1 MEAMVAALTGK
12 VAVITGAS
20 AGIGAATARELAS
33 AGARLILTARRAD
46 RLDALAAE
54 LETEVAVLAADIA
67 DPATPGALLALARE
81 RFGSADILVNNA
93 GILRVGDLDTFEV
106 DGLED
111 MVAVNFNAPVR
122 ASYVFARAMKAAQSG
137 AIVNVSSIGAHLNA
151 VGMGVYGGLKR
162 ALEGFTDSLRIE
174 LAGSGVRVGLVA
186 PGTTSTEIFDDM
198 KAHGRQGWDEYLV
211 PLQPEDLARAV
222 RFMLEQPPRANV
234 PRIHVYS
241 SADAF

>member
-1 MEAMVAALTGK
+1 MTTLATLTGK

-20 AGIGAATARELAS
+20 AGIGAAIARELS
-33 AGARLILTARRAD
+33 TAGARLVLTARRAD
-46 RLDALAAE
+46 RLEELAAE
-54 LETEVAVLAADIA
+54 LQTETTILAADIA
-67 DPATPGALLALARE
+67 DSATPEALLARAQT
-81 RFGSADILVNNA
+81 RFGGADILVNNA
-93 GILRVGDLDTFEV
+93 GILRVGTIEAFDL
-106 DGLED
+106 DGLES

-122 ASYVFARAMKAAQSG
+122 ASYVFARAMKAAGSG

-151 VGMGVYGGLKR
+151 AGMGVYGGLKR

-198 KAHGRQGWDEYLV
+198 KTRGQQGWDEYLV

-234 PRIHVYS
+234 PRLHVYS

>member
-1 MEAMVAALTGK
+1 MTTLAGK

-33 AGARLILTARRAD
+33 AGARLVLTARRAD
-46 RLDALAAE
+46 RLEALAAE
-54 LETEVAVLAADIA
+54 LPTPVAILAADIA
-67 DPATPGALLALARE
+67 DPAVPERLLSLARE

-93 GILRVGDLDTFEV
+93 GILRVGTLDSFEL
-106 DGLED
+106 DALEP
-111 MVAVNFNAPVR
+111 MIATNLTAPVR
-122 ASYVFARAMKAAQSG
+122 TSYIFARAMKAAKSG
-137 AIVNVSSIGAHLNA
+137 AIINVSSIGAHVTA
-151 VGMGVYGGLKR
+151 AGMGVYGGLKR
-162 ALEGFTDSLRIE
+162 ALEGFTESLRVE

-198 KAHGRQGWDEYLV
+198 KAHGGQGWDEYLV